1 MLFQVMI
8 YNFRGPR
15 GPSSPS
21 NAPQNSPQILLFL
34 GDERQIA
41 AQKANESKNLSYLTH
56 IIRKDLTKNASG
68 QITDHYDL
76 P

>member
-1 MLFQVMI
+1 MI
-8 YNFRGPR
+8 YNFRGPW

-41 AQKANESKNLSYLTH
+41 AQNADESENWFYSRVQA
-56 IIRKDLTKNASG
+56 IIQNPKTCWS
-68 QITDHYDL
+68 
-76 P
+76 